1 MKTQKKEGETET
13 LESMRGRDVGGR
25 DVTLI
30 ESSSEN
36 TVAYSDSE
44 NTRSVFLDILE
55 LTISPND
62 RLSDQIA
69 APLSANNYIW
79 IKVAICVVLLGI
91 LCLFA

>member
-44 NTRSVFLDILE
+44 NTRSVFLDIW
-55 LTISPND
+55 S
-62 RLSDQIA
+62 
-69 APLSANNYIW
+69 
-79 IKVAICVVLLGI
+79 
-91 LCLFA
+91 